1 LNYEIKGVGNDGHG
15 IHWNQSLREITPF
28 FFVTKLSFILM
39 NAEADEWN
47 GIIGKV
53 MEVDNSWNNTAG
65 KYVDVYNSV
74 RVRL

>member
-1 LNYEIKGVGNDGHG
+1 MVIEYIG
-15 IHWNQSLREITPF
+15 WNHLLHH
-28 FFVTKLSFILM
+28 FVTKLSFILM

-47 GIIGKV
+47 GIIGKI

-65 KYVDVYNSV
+65 KYVEIYNSV